1 MYTQI
6 FKNVF
11 PEVFSPFNYAP
22 GKSRIFGWMVSFR
35 NFWKLFREI
44 SVSFAADSKFSKAL
58 VEWKGP
64 INYTTFDNGFAT
76 KRFINSKY
84 NVLHKKGLKG
94 AKFFI
99 IQISEKI
106 YA

>member
-1 MYTQI
+1 MFSRKFSFDSTML
-6 FKNVF
+6 
-11 PEVFSPFNYAP
+11 PENLEFSVESFAFRPFN
-22 GKSRIFGWMVSFR
+22 SFR

-58 VEWKGP
+58 VEWKAS

-76 KRFINSKY
+76 RRFMNSKD
-84 NVLHKKGLKG
+84 NILNKKGLKL
-94 AKFFI
+94 AEFFI

-106 YA
+106 YP